1 MSLRSLTC
9 LRIRFSCVPCN
20 FFFFSNT
27 VLETREGAR
36 TTTAFAVFRSPEE
49 AQALIDEIN
58 NVKIDDLG
66 PSYLQA
72 YSNLRSLEEY
82 ASVSFGNI
90 FASCVS

>member
-1 MSLRSLTC
+1 MSLRSLMC
-9 LRIRFSCVPCN
+9 LRIRFSCVPHVVS
-20 FFFFSNT
+20 FFSNT
-27 VLETREGAR
+27 VLETRPWTR